1 MLVNLNAVCPLGTKL
16 CAGSGRRGSLGR
28 GAHLSWDFGQ
38 LTNFAIFAYCGHN
51 RGHKTGEF
59 QWVLVSGNL
68 D

>member
-1 MLVNLNAVCPLGTKL
+1 
-16 CAGSGRRGSLGR
+16 LGR
-28 GAHLSWDFGQ
+28 GAHLSRDFGQ